1 MNHTTLQTRSIFLR
15 KGFGTLEIVIIT
27 AVLLTVAMLFR
38 TTFSNFADRL
48 LAGTFRSD
56 ILVSIEEQSPG
67 QNP

>member
-1 MNHTTLQTRSIFLR
+1 MSHKSARTRSFFQK

-38 TTFSNFADRL
+38 STFSNFASRL

-56 ILVSIEEQSPG
+56 ILVSIEEEAP
-67 QNP
+67 